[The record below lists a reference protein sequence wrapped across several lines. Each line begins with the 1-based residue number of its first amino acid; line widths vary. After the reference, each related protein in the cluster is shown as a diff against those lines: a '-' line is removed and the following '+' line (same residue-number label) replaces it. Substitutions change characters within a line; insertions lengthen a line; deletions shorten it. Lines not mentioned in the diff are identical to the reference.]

1 MYDNGVTMNPSH
13 DDIERAIYLDFES
26 EGRKPDGEDAPPAVG
41 GTLIEGDYVSTLL
54 HPALENAAEER
65 SLAYATLNDYLRS
78 IQERSVAEKRRIV
91 FFSSTEATLFEE
103 HGLDISASALDLRP
117 MARKSGLY
125 ETVWNTYKDNDR
137 RFRDP
142 DTAQS
147 TRDAL
152 RTKSFG
158 LLTLI
163 ASDLGLP
170 RPDGYGAGKTGAR
183 IRYALKQAGK
193 KSHYQYWSP
202 GGKTK
207 LTQVISHNEH
217 DCRATRHVLE
227 HLVANT

>member
-1 MYDNGVTMNPSH
+1 MNPSQE
-13 DDIERAIYLDFES
+13 DIERAIYLDFES
-26 EGRKPDGEDAPPAVG
+26 EGRKPDGEESPPAVG
-41 GTLIEGDYVSTLL
+41 GTLIDGVHAATLL
-54 HPALENAAEER
+54 HPDLENAAEEQ
-65 SLAYATLNDYLRS
+65 SLEHSTLADYLKSIHGRS
-78 IQERSVAEKRRIV
+78 IAENRRIV
-91 FFSSTEATLFEE
+91 FFSSAESKLFED
-103 HGLDISASALDLRP
+103 HGLDISDSVLDLRP
-117 MARKSGLY
+117 MARDSGLY
-125 ETVWNTYKDNDR
+125 DAVWKAYKENDR

-163 ASDLGLP
+163 AADLGLP
-170 RPDGYGAGKTGAR
+170 RPQGYGAGKTGAR

-207 LTQVISHNEH
+207 LTQVINHNEH

-227 HLVANT
+227 HLVANS

>member
-1 MYDNGVTMNPSH
+1 MGTMTINTEE
-13 DDIERAIYLDFES
+13 INRAIYLDFES
-26 EGRKPDGEDAPPAVG
+26 EGRKRSGEPSPPVLG
-41 GTLIEGDYVSTLL
+41 GAMIENVYTPTLL
-54 HPALENAAEER
+54 HPELAHAAEDKGWGH
-65 SLAYATLNDYLRS
+65 ATLGDYLKS
-78 IQERSVAEKRRIV
+78 IHDQADTESRRIV
-91 FFSSTEATLFEE
+91 FFSSTESTVFED
-103 HGLDISASALDLRP
+103 HGFDISRSGFDLRKS
-117 MARKSGLY
+117 ARKSKLY
-125 ETVWNTYKDNDR
+125 EDVWNTFKDNDR

-163 ASDLGLP
+163 AADLGMP

-193 KSHYQYWSP
+193 KVDYESWSP

-207 LTQVISHNEH
+207 LTQVASHNKH
-217 DCRATRHVLE
+217 DCKATRYVLE
-227 HLVANT
+227 HLTANS